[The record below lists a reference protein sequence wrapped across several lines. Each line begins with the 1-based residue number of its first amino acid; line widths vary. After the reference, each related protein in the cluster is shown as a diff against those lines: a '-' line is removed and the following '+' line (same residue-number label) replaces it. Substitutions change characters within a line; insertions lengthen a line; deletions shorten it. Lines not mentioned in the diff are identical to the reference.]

1 MPHYFTLEE
10 AEALLPRLRGVLQ
23 EIQQERQKLR
33 EVEDELDALQV
44 QALGNGHHSRARIV
58 ELQETMER
66 HIERFTMLLGQVQAL
81 GCELKDPDMGL
92 VDFLSLRAGREVYL
106 CWRLGEEHIAFWH
119 DLSAGFAGRQPL

>member
-58 ELQETMER
+58 ELQETM
-66 HIERFTMLLGQVQAL
+66 
-81 GCELKDPDMGL
+81 
-92 VDFLSLRAGREVYL
+92 
-106 CWRLGEEHIAFWH
+106 
-119 DLSAGFAGRQPL
+119 